1 MDAVFRALG
10 DPTRREILRRLRR
23 RDMSAGELADG
34 FPLAKSTLS
43 SHLNVLKG
51 AGLIV
56 FERHGTSLVYSLNE
70 SAFEAALAAVLEL
83 FSRDARQARRKE
95 GSR

>member
-10 DPTRREILRRLRR
+10 DPTRREILRRLRE
-23 RDMSAGELADG
+23 RDMSAGELADC

-56 FERHGTSLVYSLNE
+56 FERFGTSLVYSVNE
-70 SAFEAALAAVLEL
+70 SAFEAALAGVLEI
-83 FSRDARQARRKE
+83 FSRTPRRARHRE